1 MSASSGPTD
10 PNPRSSDS
18 TSDVNGAAEM
28 EPWRRRIDEID
39 RTVLQLLN
47 ERAACANEIGAIKNR
62 LGLPIYVPSREEDVL
77 NNVSNANEGPLPR
90 EAVRRLF
97 ERIIDE
103 TRSLERRTYQPPRD
117 RCASPV
123 RAMALAKPMKYA
135 QARYGIRPTRQICFD
150 RA

>member
-1 MSASSGPTD
+1 MSATSGPTD

-18 TSDVNGAAEM
+18 TADASGAAEM

-47 ERAACANEIGAIKNR
+47 ERATCANEIGAIKNR

-117 RCASPV
+117 R
-123 RAMALAKPMKYA
+123 
-135 QARYGIRPTRQICFD
+135 
-150 RA
+150 

>member
-62 LGLPIYVPSREEDVL
+62 LGLPIYVPSREEGVL

-90 EAVRRLF
+90 GAVRRPC
-97 ERIIDE
+97 ERINDA
-103 TRSLERRTYQPPRD
+103 TRPPERRPNRHPR
-117 RCASPV
+117 
-123 RAMALAKPMKYA
+123 
-135 QARYGIRPTRQICFD
+135 AR
-150 RA
+150 